1 MTKEYQTAKI
11 VIEPGIGEYT
21 EKKSRFIAE
30 VRNVETEEEAAAFV
44 NEIKKK

>member
-21 EKKSRFIAE
+21 EKKSRFIA
-30 VRNVETEEEAAAFV
+30 NASPVESENEA
-44 NEIKKK
+44 NEFINKIKKK